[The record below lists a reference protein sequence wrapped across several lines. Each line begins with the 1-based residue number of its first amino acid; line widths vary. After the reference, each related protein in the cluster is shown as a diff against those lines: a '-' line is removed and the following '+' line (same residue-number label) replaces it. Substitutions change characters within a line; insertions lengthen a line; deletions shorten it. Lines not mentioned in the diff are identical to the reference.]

1 MTEAEARNHATFTA
15 LMWALSYPG
24 RPQSLPAR
32 GMGALAA
39 IGAALLD
46 LETNYYTPDAELDA
60 LLARTGAR
68 RAPASEAR
76 YQLFPSL
83 GPAEL
88 DALAAAPVGSYAY
101 PDESATL
108 VLGCSLGQ
116 GERLRLSG
124 PGIQASAALRVAGLP
139 PELWRLRAEAVR
151 YPLGWDLL
159 LVSGD
164 QVVGLPRTTVVEV
177 TG

>member
-32 GMGALAA
+32 GLGALAA

-46 LETNYYTPDAELDA
+46 LETSYYTPDAELDG

-68 RAPASEAR
+68 RARASEAR

-101 PDESATL
+101 PDESATV
-108 VLGCSLGQ
+108 VLGCRRAPRCGWPVCRPACGGCGPRRCATRSAGTCCWCPATRWWACR
-116 GERLRLSG
+116 ERR
-124 PGIQASAALRVAGLP
+124 
-139 PELWRLRAEAVR
+139 W
-151 YPLGWDLL
+151 
-159 LVSGD
+159 
-164 QVVGLPRTTVVEV
+164 
-177 TG
+177 